1 MDSCVFCMFENV
13 CNSKQNCKSSKDS
26 ELGQV
31 KRIAKYS
38 CGCLMLALTS
48 NAFRKLKA
56 NNNNNKKNPKKF
68 KLEIVRKKDLGKKDS
83 S

>member
-1 MDSCVFCMFENV
+1 
-13 CNSKQNCKSSKDS
+13 
-26 ELGQV
+26 
-31 KRIAKYS
+31 
-38 CGCLMLALTS
+38 MLALTS

-68 KLEIVRKKDLGKKDS
+68 KLEILRKKDLGKKDS